1 MARLEIVKYPDT
13 ILRKTSKDVDKMTDE
28 NRRLFDEMAST
39 MYITQGIGLAAPQVG
54 ISKKMIVVDIGEG
67 LLKLINP
74 KIVSRK
80 GVSSFDEGCLSVPD
94 QSVKVKRAEEIV
106 VSYTDDNNI
115 HHQRNFQGLV
125 ARVIQHEIDHLN
137 GKLIIDYLPWYKRLF
152 L

>member
-1 MARLEIVKYPDT
+1 MTGLEIVKYPDT